1 MGIYLVMAFTL
12 VGGAAVAFFFFQ
24 DAISAKKSA

>member
-12 VGGAAVAFFFFQ
+12 LGGAGVAFFFFQ
-24 DAISAKKSA
+24 DAISPKKSS